1 MRKAQA
7 APRPHGPPV
16 DRRTRLDAVVSSQ
29 ALGLTVRAVQP
40 VIAGIEALGYPVD
53 ILLDEAGIPPQSSRT
68 RKGERLRGPW

>member
-1 MRKAQA
+1 
-7 APRPHGPPV
+7 
-16 DRRTRLDAVVSSQ
+16 VVSSQ